1 MRFFG
6 RQEEI
11 SALQRQLELCEKR
24 VCARMVVV
32 TGRRRVGKTTLILK
46 ALQNRNATF
55 VYCFVP
61 RIASER
67 DLAGLIAASL
77 TEQLAVKFPPT
88 LTTLAEAVAYLLEL
102 SKARPMVLVI
112 DECQD
117 LDGIAP
123 NFWSQLQTVWDLGKN
138 GAKLLLVMSGSL
150 LSRLE
155 RIFGSRTE
163 PLYGRCDV
171 LMTLQPFS
179 TETMREV
186 FALEGGNAGPGDF
199 LLLYAL
205 TGGVA
210 RYVEYFVDNEAMTGK
225 AMLQLVF
232 STEGGWFRSE
242 GDLMLADDFGV
253 SSPIYL
259 EILQKISSGATK
271 RSEIQDNIAQDVSAY
286 LKRLE
291 ELFGIVSRVN
301 RF

>member
-46 ALQNRNATF
+46 ALQNRNAPF

-77 TEQLAVKFPPT
+77 TEQLVVKFPPT

-117 LDGIAP
+117 LEGIAP
-123 NFWSQLQTVWDLGKN
+123 NFW
-138 GAKLLLVMSGSL
+138 
-150 LSRLE
+150 
-155 RIFGSRTE
+155 
-163 PLYGRCDV
+163 P
-171 LMTLQPFS
+171 
-179 TETMREV
+179 
-186 FALEGGNAGPGDF
+186 
-199 LLLYAL
+199 
-205 TGGVA
+205 
-210 RYVEYFVDNEAMTGK
+210 
-225 AMLQLVF
+225 
-232 STEGGWFRSE
+232 
-242 GDLMLADDFGV
+242 
-253 SSPIYL
+253 
-259 EILQKISSGATK
+259 
-271 RSEIQDNIAQDVSAY
+271 
-286 LKRLE
+286 
-291 ELFGIVSRVN
+291 
-301 RF
+301 